1 MNSTHAVPLTLPLPS
16 LAEQFLL
23 DPTITF
29 LNHGSFGACPRPVF
43 EIYQRLQRELE
54 ANPVIFIT
62 RKVPELLK
70 EARAN
75 LAQYIGTEADNLVF
89 VPNATHGM
97 NIIIRSLN
105 LQPGDEVLTT
115 DHEYGA
121 VNNTWRFNCAKWG
134 ARYINHPIPL
144 PLTTPEAFV
153 DALWAGVTE
162 RTRVISLSHI
172 TSPTALIFPIELV
185 CQRAREAGII
195 TVVDGAHAPGQIDL
209 DLDKMGVDFYTGNA
223 HKWLS
228 SPKGSAFLY
237 ARPERQEMLEPLVVS
252 HGWSRHASDS
262 TQFLD
267 YFSWIGTDE
276 PAAYLSV
283 PAAIDFQKQN
293 NWPEVRAACHRLA
306 LEAQLRILE
315 LSDLSP
321 LSPDTFWSQMCAT
334 PLPGKASDYKD
345 LWEKYQIVVPI
356 FEWNGRALIRISIQA
371 YNTPQHIDK
380 LLSALQA
387 SIAAA

>member
-1 MNSTHAVPLTLPLPS
+1 

-23 DPTITF
+23 DPDISF

-43 EIYQRLQRELE
+43 ETYQRWQRELE
-54 ANPVIFIT
+54 ANPVIFIG

-70 EARAN
+70 EARTQ

-89 VPNATHGM
+89 VPNATHGE
-97 NIIIRSLN
+97 NIVARSLN

-115 DHEYGA
+115 NHEYGA
-121 VNNTWRFNCAKWG
+121 VNNAWQFNCAKWG
-134 ARYINHPIPL
+134 ARYINHPIPV

-153 DALWAGVTE
+153 DALWEGVTE

-195 TVVDGAHAPGQIDL
+195 TVVDGAHALGQIDL
-209 DLDKMGVDFYTGNA
+209 NLDKMGVDFYTGNG

-237 ARPERQEMLEPLVVS
+237 ARPERQQMLEPLVVS
-252 HGWSRHASDS
+252 HGWTRRNSDS

-267 YFSWIGTDE
+267 YFTWIGTDE

-283 PAAIDFQKQN
+283 PAAIEFQKQN
-293 NWPEVRAACHRLA
+293 NWPAVREACHRLA

-321 LSPDTFWSQMCAT
+321 LSPDSMWSQMCAT

-345 LWEKYQIVVPI
+345 FWEKYKIVVPI
-356 FEWNGRALIRISIQA
+356 FEWNGRTLIRLSIQA

-380 LLSALQA
+380 LLEALQA
-387 SIAAA
+387 SIDAAS